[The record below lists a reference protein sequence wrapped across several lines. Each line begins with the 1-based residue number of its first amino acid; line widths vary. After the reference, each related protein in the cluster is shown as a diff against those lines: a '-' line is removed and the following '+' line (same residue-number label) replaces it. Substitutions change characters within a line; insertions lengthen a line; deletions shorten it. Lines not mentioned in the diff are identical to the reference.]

1 MSFLTVRGWAMADSE
16 TNTEPQESIDIA
28 EAVSAEETKLA
39 FKLRLTNAKGTPLA
53 GREVSVELQGDGSFA
68 INFSAKEIKR
78 LTDEAGEAVVVWFR
92 RGIYGR
98 KLRGTISGRPDDG
111 EGALAW
117 EPTEEDTGTMV
128 DYTQETLRITR
139 TSDGYKRFR

>member
-1 MSFLTVRGWAMADSE
+1 MADCE
-16 TNTEPQESIDIA
+16 TKSGPDESIDIA
-28 EAVSAEETKLA
+28 EAVSADDTKLA
-39 FKLRLTNAKGTPLA
+39 FKLRLTDAKGAPLA

-98 KLRGTISGRPDDG
+98 KLRGTISGSPDDG
-111 EGALAW
+111 EGTLAW
-117 EPTEEDTGTMV
+117 EPTEEDTGMMV
-128 DYTQETLRITR
+128 DYTQEALRITR
-139 TSDGYKRFR
+139 TQEGYKRFR